1 MKRTYGFGI
10 VGTGAIA
17 AKHALAIGELA
28 SGKLVA
34 VCSSTAERANL
45 AAEKFAVKAY
55 SDLVEFLAHPELDI
69 VCICTASGNHL
80 EPALEAAKKG
90 KHIIIEKPIE
100 ITLERA
106 DTIIQACENKDVKL
120 GVIYQNRF
128 NEGYEKL
135 KKGIDDGLFGDIL
148 MANAYVNWFRSETYY
163 SSSAWK
169 GTLEGDG
176 GGALINQGIHTIDLM
191 IDAVGEVRSV
201 FGKIKTSLHPIEAE
215 DLVTAVVGFK
225 NGALGNVTASTAL
238 YPGYP
243 EKLEIYGSK
252 GSVIL
257 EAGKI
262 THWQIRGDKDKR
274 KSQKNS
280 NSGAAD
286 PMAIGHQQHLLQF
299 EDFIQAIETN
309 GKPLVDGP
317 IARKSLELI
326 LAIYE
331 SSKQGVEVEVGV
343 R

>member
-17 AKHALAIGELA
+17 AKHAFAIGDLEG
-28 SGKLVA
+28 GKLVA
-34 VCSSTAERANL
+34 VCSSTAERAGI

-55 SDLVEFLAHPELDI
+55 SDLTEFLAHPELDI

-106 DTIIQACENKDVKL
+106 DAIIEVCENQGVKL

-128 NEGYEKL
+128 TEGYKKL
-135 KKGIDDGLFGDIL
+135 KKTITDGLLGNIL
-148 MANAYVNWFRSETYY
+148 MANAYVNWFRTPEYY

-176 GGALINQGIHTIDLM
+176 GGALINQGIHTLDLLM
-191 IDAVGEVRSV
+191 DSVGDVESV
-201 FGKIKTSLHPIEAE
+201 FGKVKTSLHPIEGE
-215 DLVTAVVGFK
+215 DLVTAVVSFK
-225 NGALGNVTASTAL
+225 NGALGNITASTAL

-252 GSVIL
+252 GSIIL
-257 EAGKI
+257 EGGKI
-262 THWQIRGDKDKR
+262 SQWNIQGETNDKKPDNK
-274 KSQKNS
+274 S

-286 PMAIGHQQHLLQF
+286 PMAIGHVQHRLQF
-299 EDFIQAIETN
+299 EDFIHAIESK

-317 IARKSLELI
+317 VARKSLELI

-331 SSKQGVEVEVGV
+331 SSRRKESVELGDL
-343 R
+343 